1 MAQLSAHG
9 ISVET
14 PPGWEGRIFRR
25 RQHGEVASASAVGAA
40 APAGELT
47 FPVVHVAT
55 IPLPSEV
62 ADYASDAVTELG
74 PSDSIVVVKEFA
86 PANAQQALFAAGG
99 IPRVLDADAFAPG
112 ALQRLVAGQAGLQRF
127 GHENGRAFCVYVVLG
142 GYGNR
147 HQLVAGV
154 NAVLGSLRIDPL
166 PGT

>member
-55 IPLPSEV
+55 IPLPSDD

-112 ALQRLVAGQAGLQRF
+112 ALQRLVAGRTALRSPPAASSAAAMAKGP
-127 GHENGRAFCVYVVLG
+127 A
-142 GYGNR
+142 
-147 HQLVAGV
+147 AGV
-154 NAVLGSLRIDPL
+154 MSQGADRSASCRARR
-166 PGT
+166 